1 MFQRHL
7 SALVVVIAL
16 AGASAAPAAIES
28 TFDADLDGWTKIND
42 VTIAHVAT
50 GGNPG
55 GYAQFDDFAT
65 GQLFAARA
73 PAKFLG
79 DLSAANG
86 QTLSFDAIVLFQQ
99 RNDPLA
105 GFGVVKISSSTDSA
119 SLDLGAIPAA
129 TWTGYAAPLDAA
141 AWGKTEADWYAL
153 LADVTEIRVE
163 LEAIDG
169 DETVGFDNF
178 RIVPEP
184 ASAAMIG
191 GAGLALLAR
200 RRR

>member
-16 AGASAAPAAIES
+16 AGASAAHAAIES

-42 VTIAHVAT
+42 VTISHVAT

-55 GYAQFDDFAT
+55 GYVRLDDAAT
-65 GQLFAARA
+65 GQLFAVRA

-99 RNDPLA
+99 RNDPLS

-119 SLDLGAIPAA
+119 SLDLGDIPAA
-129 TWTGYAAPLDAA
+129 TWTGYSTPLDAA
-141 AWGKTEADWYAL
+141 TWGKTEADWNAL

-163 LEAIDG
+163 LEAING
-169 DETVGFDNF
+169 DEAVGFDNF

-191 GAGLALLAR
+191 GAGLALLGR